1 MSNKENFTCLYLE
14 PSSPPIELN
23 ISALYTTFCY
33 YYKPDFVFQGEYH
46 KPWELVYVIFGEVI
60 LEMDDYTIILKAG
73 EAFLH
78 KPEEFHRH
86 KANNIVCNACFIS
99 FDCDCPRLYELAG
112 HALPITPFMQTMLQ
126 QITDEG
132 VIYLAGKN
140 EVPPLARNEVLEFAC
155 GQVLK
160 NSLELLLISLIRQ
173 QNSKTSTP
181 FSVVSRNEKT
191 LTQSIKLFLSQR
203 LTQKLSLKEIADGL
217 GYSVSH
223 ICYSFKKFM
232 GISIIQY
239 FIELRINEAKK
250 LIAEG
255 KMSLSEISNTLNFE
269 TIQYFSSQFKKSVG
283 VSPSQYAAIIK
294 NRQVIEAYSNTIQP
308 M

>member
-1 MSNKENFTCLYLE
+1 MSNKEKFSCLYLE
-14 PSSPPIELN
+14 PSSPPLEVN
-23 ISALYTTFCY
+23 VSALYTTFCY
-33 YYKPDFVFQGEYH
+33 YYTPDFVFQGEFH
-46 KPWELVYVIFGEVI
+46 KPWELVYVIFGEVV
-60 LEMDDYTIILKAG
+60 LETDDYTIILKAG

-86 KANNIVCNACFIS
+86 KANNVVCNACFIS
-99 FDCDCPRLYELAG
+99 FDCDNPRLYELAG
-112 HALPITPFMQTMLQ
+112 HALPITPFMQTLIQ
-126 QITDEG
+126 HITDEG
-132 VIYLAGKN
+132 IIYLAGKN
-140 EVPPLARNEVLEFAC
+140 EIPPHSKNEVLEFAC

-173 QNSKTSTP
+173 KDAKITTP
-181 FSVVSRNEKT
+181 LSVTSRNEKT
-191 LTQSIKLFLSQR
+191 LTQSIKLFLSQH

-239 FIELRINEAKK
+239 FIELRIKEAKK

-255 KMSLSEISNTLNFE
+255 KMSLGEISDALNFD
-269 TIQYFSSQFKKSVG
+269 TIQYFSTQFKKSVG

-294 NRQVIEAYSNTIQP
+294 NRQVIEAYSNTIRP

>member
-1 MSNKENFTCLYLE
+1 MSNKKRANCLSLE
-14 PSSPPIELN
+14 PSSPPLEIN
-23 ISALYTTFCY
+23 VTALYTTFCY
-33 YYKPDFVFQGEYH
+33 YYTPNFVFKGEFH

-60 LEMDDYTIILKAG
+60 LETDDYTVVLKAG

-86 KANNIVCNACFIS
+86 KANNVVCNACFIS

-112 HALPITPFMQTMLQ
+112 NVLPITPFMQTLIQ

-132 VIYLAGKN
+132 IIYLAGKN
-140 EVPPLARNEVLEFAC
+140 EAPPLTKNEVVEFAC
-155 GQVLK
+155 GQALK
-160 NSLELLLISLIRQ
+160 NSLELLLIFLIRQ
-173 QNSKTSTP
+173 MDSKITTQS
-181 FSVVSRNEKT
+181 SVVSRNEKT

-232 GISIIQY
+232 GISIMQY

-255 KMSLSEISNTLNFE
+255 KMSLGEISDSLDFD
-269 TIQYFSSQFKKSVG
+269 TIQYFSAQFKKSVG
-283 VSPSQYAAIIK
+283 VSPSQYAAIMK
-294 NRQVIEAYSNTIQP
+294 NRQVIEAYSNTITT